1 MKLRPYQQEVARA
14 VLHSVRHGQGL
25 TFSVEIA
32 RQGGKNE
39 LSAHLELLL
48 LTLYMARGGNLV
60 KCSPTFKP
68 QTIISM
74 QRLKQRLDE
83 FGFDGIYQTE
93 MGYIIALGNAR
104 QIFLSAEPSSS
115 VVGHTADILLEI
127 DESQDV
133 SKEKYSKEFR
143 PMGSSA
149 NVTTLH
155 YGTTWDDST
164 LLEEIKQMN
173 LDLEKRDGVRRHFRY
188 DWQQVARYNPEYGRF
203 VEAEKNRLGEDHPL
217 FRTQYALL
225 PIEGRGRLL
234 SRQQIALMLGSHQRS
249 SRPEDS
255 KVYVAGI
262 DLAGESQIELS
273 LRGTKAASR
282 KAWQPGD
289 PPVPLSLRGAEGD
302 AAISPGLLRRPFA
315 ILRAPARNDQNEGL
329 TTTEGAGARN
339 GGNRGHDSTVITVAE
354 LAPSSTPSPFARQG
368 WPELRV
374 VEQYQWTGMAHS
386 QLYSQMLA
394 ILRNWDCQR
403 IVVDATG
410 IGQPVASFLRKELG
424 SRVKPFTLT
433 QKSKSSLGFE
443 LLSFINSGR
452 LKLYRQD
459 GSPEYQETMFQL
471 DRARASYHPNQL
483 MSFYVDPGEGHD
495 DFLISL
501 ALLAAA
507 ASDFSPRQAR
517 GSLRTE

>member
-14 VLHSVRHGQGL
+14 VLDSVQHGQGL

-48 LTLYMARGGNLV
+48 LTLYMAQGGNLI

-83 FGFDGIYQTE
+83 FGFDGIYRTD

-115 VVGHTADILLEI
+115 VVGHTANILLEI

-149 NVTTLH
+149 NVSTLH

-164 LLEEIKQMN
+164 LLEEIKQIN
-173 LDLEKRDGVRRHFRY
+173 LDLERRDGLRRHFRY
-188 DWQQVARYNPEYGRF
+188 DWHQVARCNPEYGKF
-203 VEAEKNRLGEDHPL
+203 VEAEKSRLGENHPL

-234 SRQQIALMLGSHQRS
+234 SRQQVALMLGNHQRL
-249 SRPEDS
+249 SRPQDN
-255 KVYVAGI
+255 KVYIAGI
-262 DLAGESQIELS
+262 DLAGESQLEVS
-273 LRGTKAASR
+273 LPGAPATKQSQGIATPSARNQGTKG
-282 KAWQPGD
+282 Q
-289 PPVPLSLRGAEGD
+289 
-302 AAISPGLLRRPFA
+302 
-315 ILRAPARNDQNEGL
+315 
-329 TTTEGAGARN
+329 
-339 GGNRGHDSTVITVAE
+339 DSTVITVAE
-354 LAPSSTPSPFARQG
+354 LGTTPASPNRGQPG
-368 WPELRV
+368 VELPCLTV
-374 VEQYQWTGMAHS
+374 VEQYQWTGIAHS
-386 QLYSQMLA
+386 QLYSQMVA
-394 ILRNWDCQR
+394 ILRKWDCQR

-433 QKSKSSLGFE
+433 QKSKSSLGFD

-452 LKLYRQD
+452 LKLYQQD
-459 GSPEYQETMFQL
+459 GSPEYQQMMFQL
-471 DRARASYHPNQL
+471 ERARAQYRPNQL
-483 MSFYVDPGEGHD
+483 MNFYLDPEEGHD
-495 DFLISL
+495 DFLTSL
-501 ALLAAA
+501 ALLVTA
-507 ASDFSPRQAR
+507 ASEFRPRQAR
-517 GSLRTE
+517 GSLRTG